1 MRAEADAVADLFRTA
16 TGAAAEVL
24 TGPQATKDRLRAAL
38 GGHRYLHLATHGYFA
53 DPKLRSALAP
63 PQDPKTALGSW
74 EALGRSE
81 ATGLYP
87 GLLSG
92 LVGAGANAP
101 PQDPSTGVLDVGAG
115 VMTAEEVAGLDLH
128 GCELAVLSACDTGLG
143 LTAGGQGVLGLQRAF
158 HQAGVPAV
166 VASLW
171 SVQDAATSVLM
182 ERFYTNLWVQRLPK
196 LEALRRAQLAVL
208 NDRGLVERR
217 GAELTKRG
225 IREVAEELPQ
235 GGRIVPPDRSGPGR
249 RSPPAWWAAFVLSGD
264 GR

>member
-1 MRAEADAVADLFRTA
+1 
-16 TGAAAEVL
+16 VL
-24 TGPQATKDRLRAAL
+24 TGPQATKDRLGAAL
-38 GGHRYLHLATHGYFA
+38 AGHRYLHLATHGYFA
-53 DPKLRSALAP
+53 DPRIKSALAP

-87 GLLSG
+87 GLLAG

-101 PQDPSTGVLDVGAG
+101 PQDPTTGVLDVGAG
-115 VMTAEEVAGLDLH
+115 IMTAEEVAGLDLH

-158 HQAGVPAV
+158 HQAGVRAV

-182 ERFYTNLWVQRLPK
+182 ERFYTNLWGQGLPK

-208 NDRGLVERR
+208 NDPGLIERRRAELVQRGLGEVV
-217 GAELTKRG
+217 AELP
-225 IREVAEELPQ
+225 E
-235 GGRIVPPDRSGPGR
+235 GGRIV
-249 RSPPAWWAAFVLSGD
+249 PPAWWAAFVLSGD